1 MNHYDWHLKEQLMG
15 TSLPPQLLG
24 SPHLI
29 QNRGASN
36 RIPLPL
42 PLPPSLPF
50 PAPWLQWTCKKTQ
63 HSLNSLNRLWL
74 TAERSEI
81 QHTKWKEAYLIC
93 LGGCQIIR
101 YDRNRWP
108 RRTAWSSNTSSC
120 LAETKKN
127 ISSRKW
133 LSEKGYSFK
142 KHRTLFCHKTWRLC
156 KSDVT
161 DSDTLDHFSFVYSS
175 NTVESLTQLIN
186 KQHES

>member
-120 LAETKKN
+120 LAETKKTFYLGSGFQKRVTPSRSTALCSAIRHEGYAN
-127 ISSRKW
+127 QMWLIQTRLIISH
-133 LSEKGYSFK
+133 LYTV
-142 KHRTLFCHKTWRLC
+142 RTQWR
-156 KSDVT
+156 V
-161 DSDTLDHFSFVYSS
+161 
-175 NTVESLTQLIN
+175 
-186 KQHES
+186 